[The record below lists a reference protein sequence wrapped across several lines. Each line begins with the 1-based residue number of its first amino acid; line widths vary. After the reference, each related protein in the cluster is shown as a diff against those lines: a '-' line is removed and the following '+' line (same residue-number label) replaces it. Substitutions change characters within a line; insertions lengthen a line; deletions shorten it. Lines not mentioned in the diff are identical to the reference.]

1 MTVPIPPVPR
11 EIPDLPAIPWESTPV
26 LKPSFVP
33 VTAVVAPV
41 RRPLVAAFRLLTAL
55 LAAAGVAL
63 EILLAGPAR
72 ALSYFSV
79 QSTVLLAV
87 VMLLSASRSWR
98 PRRALPASVTGAV
111 LLYAVTGALVYH
123 LLLAHTTPPFAM
135 TDATAPPARWH
146 AQWAALQVLHT
157 LIPLAAVLDWLLLTP
172 ASRMH
177 LRQAA
182 AWLLFPLA
190 YLIFT
195 LSRATVVSSASPTRY
210 LYPFL
215 DVTAHGYRHT
225 LANALLLGLAIY
237 ACALVLIILD
247 HARPTPVRRRV

>member
-1 MTVPIPPVPR
+1 MTAPIPPVPR

-41 RRPLVAAFRLLTAL
+41 RRPLVATYRLLTAL
-55 LAAAGVAL
+55 LAGAGVAL
-63 EILLAGPAR
+63 ESYLAGPAR

-87 VMLLSASRSWR
+87 VMLVSASRSWR
-98 PRRALPASVTGAV
+98 PRRALPAALTGAV
-111 LLYAVTGALVYH
+111 LLYAVISALVYH
-123 LLLAHTTPPFAM
+123 LLLAHTTPPFTM
-135 TDATAPPARWH
+135 TGATAPPARWH

-157 LIPLAAVLDWLLLTP
+157 VIPLAAVLDWLLLTP
-172 ASRMH
+172 AARMH

-195 LSRATVVSSASPTRY
+195 LTRAIFVPTHP

-237 ACALVLIILD
+237 ALALLLVALD
-247 HARPTPVRRRV
+247 HTRPTPVRRRV

>member
-1 MTVPIPPVPR
+1 MTAPIPPIPR

-26 LKPSFVP
+26 LQPSYVP
-33 VTAVVAPV
+33 VSAVVAPV

-55 LAAAGVAL
+55 VAAAGVAL

-79 QSTVLLAV
+79 QSAILLAL
-87 VMLLSASRSWR
+87 VMLVSASRSWR
-98 PRRALPASVTGAV
+98 PRRALPASITGAV
-111 LLYAVTGALVYH
+111 LLYAVISALVYH
-123 LLLAHTTPPFAM
+123 LLLGHTNPPFTM
-135 TDATAPPARWH
+135 TGATAPPVRWH
-146 AQWAALQVLHT
+146 AQWTALQVLHT
-157 LIPLAAVLDWLLLTP
+157 LVPLAAVLDWLLLTP

-182 AWLLFPLA
+182 GWLLFPLA

-195 LSRATVVSSASPTRY
+195 LSRAMFVPTTSPSRY

-215 DVTAHGYRHT
+215 DVTAHGYRHS

-237 ACALVLIILD
+237 ALGLLLVALD
-247 HARPTPVRRRV
+247 HARPTPTRRRV

>member
-1 MTVPIPPVPR
+1 MTAPIPPVPR

-26 LKPSFVP
+26 LMPSFVP

-41 RRPLVAAFRLLTAL
+41 RRPLVAGYRLLTAL

-63 EILLAGPAR
+63 EIYLAGPAR
-72 ALSYFSV
+72 ALSYFQV

-87 VMLLSASRSWR
+87 VMLVAASRSWR
-98 PRRALPASVTGAV
+98 PRRALPAALTGAV
-111 LLYAVTGALVYH
+111 LLYVVIGAVVYH
-123 LLLAHTTPPFAM
+123 GLLAHTTPPFTM
-135 TDATAPPARWH
+135 TGATAPPARWH
-146 AQWAALQVLHT
+146 GQWAALQVLHT
-157 LIPLAAVLDWLLLTP
+157 LVPLAAVLDWLLLTP

-182 AWLLFPLA
+182 GWLLFPLA
-190 YLIFT
+190 YLVFLLT
-195 LSRATVVSSASPTRY
+195 RARS

-237 ACALVLIILD
+237 ASAVVLIALD
-247 HARPTPVRRRV
+247 HARPSPVRRRV

>member
-11 EIPDLPAIPWESTPV
+11 EIPDLPAIPWESTPA

-41 RRPLVAAFRLLTAL
+41 RRPLVALYRLLTAL

-63 EILLAGPAR
+63 EIHLAGPAR
-72 ALSYFSV
+72 ALSYFQV
-79 QSTVLLAV
+79 QGTVLLAV
-87 VMLLSASRSWR
+87 VMLVSASRSWR
-98 PRRALPASVTGAV
+98 PRRALPAALTGAV
-111 LLYAVTGALVYH
+111 LLYVVIGAVVYH
-123 LLLAHTTPPFAM
+123 GLLAHTAPPFTM
-135 TDATAPPARWH
+135 TGATAPPARWH
-146 AQWAALQVLHT
+146 AQWTALQVLHT
-157 LIPLAAVLDWLLLTP
+157 LVPLAAVLDWLLLTP

-182 AWLLFPLA
+182 GWLLYPLA
-190 YLIFT
+190 YLVF
-195 LSRATVVSSASPTRY
+195 LLAGARS

-215 DVTAHGYRHT
+215 DVAAHGYRHT

-237 ACALVLIILD
+237 ASAALLTALD
-247 HARPTPVRRRV
+247 HARPSPVRRRV

>member
-1 MTVPIPPVPR
+1 MTAPIPPVPR
-11 EIPDLPAIPWESTPV
+11 EIPDLPAIPWENMPV

-41 RRPLVAAFRLLTAL
+41 RRPLVAAYRLLTAL
-55 LAAAGVAL
+55 LAGAGVAL
-63 EILLAGPAR
+63 EIYLAGPAR

-87 VMLLSASRSWR
+87 VTLVSASRSWH
-98 PRRALPASVTGAV
+98 PRRALPAALTGAV
-111 LLYAVTGALVYH
+111 LLYVVIGAVVYH
-123 LLLAHTTPPFAM
+123 VLLAHTTPPFTM
-135 TDATAPPARWH
+135 TGATAPVRWH
-146 AQWAALQVLHT
+146 GQWAALQVLHT
-157 LIPLAAVLDWLLLTP
+157 LVPLAAVLDWLLLTP

-182 AWLLFPLA
+182 GWLLFPLA
-190 YLIFT
+190 YLIFLLT
-195 LSRATVVSSASPTRY
+195 RARS

-215 DVTAHGYRHT
+215 DIPAHGYRHT

-237 ACALVLIILD
+237 ASAVLLIALD
-247 HARPTPVRRRV
+247 HARPSPVRRRV

>member
-1 MTVPIPPVPR
+1 MTAPIPPVPR

-41 RRPLVAAFRLLTAL
+41 RRPLAAAYRLLTAL
-55 LAAAGVAL
+55 LAGAGVAL
-63 EILLAGPAR
+63 EVYLAGPAH

-87 VMLLSASRSWR
+87 VMLVSASRSWR
-98 PRRALPASVTGAV
+98 PRRALPAALTGAV
-111 LLYAVTGALVYH
+111 LLYVVISALVYH
-123 LLLAHTTPPFAM
+123 LLLAHTTPPFSM
-135 TDATAPPARWH
+135 TGATAPPARWH

-157 LIPLAAVLDWLLLTP
+157 VIPLAAVLDWLLLTP

-195 LSRATVVSSASPTRY
+195 LTRAIFVPARP

-237 ACALVLIILD
+237 ALALLLVTLD
-247 HARPTPVRRRV
+247 HTRPTPVRRRV